1 MKNMMNKA
9 MYKNVNGYKMTN
21 LQKAAVLEAD
31 FSERMDVTGD
41 KKAITERCDEI
52 ISRGGLVYAYRN
64 TKTKLIE
71 ALFMVE
77 DNNCSEFHIKE
88 DLRDEDF
95 ETMCENI
102 CYLMAKETTE
112 EDSRPVFLGR
122 EIPELIKD
130 VNLVGIL
137 GGVAAGIPLG
147 IMLAVSSG
155 SLFGLAIG
163 LMFTL
168 NIGLCFGT
176 CYTWNTSEALSA
188 LV

>member
-1 MKNMMNKA
+1 MKNTMNKA

-21 LQKAAVLEAD
+21 LQRAAVLEPD
-31 FSERMDVTGD
+31 FSERMDITGD
-41 KKAITERCDEI
+41 NEAVTARCDEI
-52 ISRGGLVYAYRN
+52 ISKGGCVYAYRN
-64 TKTKLIE
+64 TNTKKIE

-77 DNNCSEFHIKE
+77 NNNCSEFHIKE
-88 DLRDEDF
+88 SLKDEDF

-112 EDSRPVFLGR
+112 DDTRPIFLGR

-130 VNLVGIL
+130 VNLFGII
-137 GGVAAGIPLG
+137 GGLVAGIILG

-155 SLFGLAIG
+155 SFFGLAIG
-163 LMFTL
+163 LMFTV

-176 CYTWNTSEALSA
+176 CYTWNTTEALSI